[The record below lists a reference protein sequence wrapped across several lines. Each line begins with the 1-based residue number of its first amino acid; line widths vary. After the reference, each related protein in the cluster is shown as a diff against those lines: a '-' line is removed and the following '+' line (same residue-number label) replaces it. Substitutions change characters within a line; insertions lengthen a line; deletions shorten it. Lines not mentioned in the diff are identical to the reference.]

1 MDFTKPPNKNVVL
14 IVVGV
19 VVVVWLLVWLLGP
32 KPDSIQPSAPLDA
45 MLTTM
50 LQAEKPE
57 KKEQETSMEDSVPE
71 AWGRDPFADSQLA
84 KLDERE
90 KQPDKATRP
99 QTEALSDRPQYKV
112 STILVTEA
120 NRLAVIDDKVY
131 AVGDQIGGETI
142 VRITLEHVVLTD
154 GSTER
159 MLKVPGP
166 QTQVKVETTGR
177 K

>member
-19 VVVVWLLVWLLGP
+19 VILVWLLVWLLGP
-32 KPDSIQPSAPLDA
+32 RPETIQPSAPLDA
-45 MLTTM
+45 MLTII
-50 LQAEKPE
+50 LQGEKPE
-57 KKEQETSMEDSVPE
+57 KKEQEASTEESVPE
-71 AWGRDPFADSQLA
+71 TWGRDPFAEPYLA
-84 KLDERE
+84 RFEERE
-90 KQPDKATRP
+90 TQPDKATRP
-99 QTEALSDRPQYKV
+99 QTEPLSDRPQYKL
-112 STILVTEA
+112 SAILITEG
-120 NRLAVIDDKVY
+120 NRLAVIDDRVY

-142 VRITLEHVVLTD
+142 ARITLEHVVLTD

-159 MLKVPGP
+159 MLKVPEP